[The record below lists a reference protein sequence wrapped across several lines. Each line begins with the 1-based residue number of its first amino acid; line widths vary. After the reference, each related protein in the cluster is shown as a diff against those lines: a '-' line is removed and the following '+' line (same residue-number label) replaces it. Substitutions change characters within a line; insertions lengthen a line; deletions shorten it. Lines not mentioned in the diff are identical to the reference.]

1 METNLLWMI
10 AGMGVVTYL
19 PRVLPLIILD
29 TSIIP
34 RKLQSIL
41 KNVPFA
47 ILGAL
52 IFPGILHINDASI
65 WYGIAGAGV
74 AVFSSL
80 LNWNIILVVLSS
92 VAAVSLFSFWGL

>member
-19 PRVLPLIILD
+19 PRVLPLIALD
-29 TSIIP
+29 TAIIP
-34 RKLQSIL
+34 QKWQSIL

-52 IFPGILHINDASI
+52 IFPGILHINEGSM
-65 WYGIAGAGV
+65 WYGIVGAGI
-74 AVFSSL
+74 ALLSSW

-92 VAAVSLFSFWGL
+92 VLAVSLFSFWGL

>member
-1 METNLLWMI
+1 MESSLLWMI

-19 PRVLPLIILD
+19 PRVLPLVLINAD
-29 TSIIP
+29 RIP
-34 RKLQSIL
+34 PRLQRIL

-52 IFPGILHINDASI
+52 IFPGILHINEDSMWFGLLGACV
-65 WYGIAGAGV
+65 AGA
-74 AVFSSL
+74 AAY

-92 VAAVSLFSFWGL
+92 VAALSLCSFFMN